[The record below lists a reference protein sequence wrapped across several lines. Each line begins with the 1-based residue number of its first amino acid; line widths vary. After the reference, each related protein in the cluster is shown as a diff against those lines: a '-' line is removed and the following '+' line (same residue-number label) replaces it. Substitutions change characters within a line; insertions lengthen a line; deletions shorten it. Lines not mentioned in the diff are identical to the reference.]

1 MTQEENDLLTRVGPG
16 TPAGELLRRYWQP
29 IALCEELPQGSAPIP
44 IKILGED
51 LVLFRDDKSRVGLLA
66 LHCSHRGADLSY
78 GRVEDGGLRCIYHGW
93 LYDVEGRCLD
103 QPGEPNGGEHRQSI
117 CHLAYPCV
125 EMAGLVFTYMGPD
138 KPPLLPNYEALGA
151 PEERRFI
158 RKYFQECSYLQ
169 GNEGNIDPVHLSF
182 LHRQFKEDPDDRR
195 RSLGVRGTQLSPD
208 YLYGQDHTPSIEVEV
223 TDFGVRIF
231 AVRRT
236 GADQIFLRVS
246 NFILPN
252 LCAVPGEAG
261 ADGYNI
267 NWHVPVDD
275 THHWKYMLTFRR
287 SAPLNREVMGK
298 RNASETSPNY
308 RLLRSKGNRYLQD
321 REEMKTRAYGGMG
334 GIFPVHDGYATESQ
348 GPIQDRTNEHLS
360 STDKAIVAERKLLQN
375 AMKDVQ
381 EGREAPH
388 VIRDAEMNRFP
399 HIQVLSEVVSSSVN
413 VKDHVNRAIRR
424 RETAA
429 E

>member
-1 MTQEENDLLTRVGPG
+1 MLTQQENELLTRVGPK

-29 IALCEELPQGSAPIP
+29 VALREDLPQDGAPIP
-44 IKILGED
+44 IRILGED
-51 LVLFRDDKSRVGLLA
+51 LVLFRDDNGRAGLLG

-93 LYDVEGRCLD
+93 LYDVQGRCLD

-138 KPPLLPNYEALGA
+138 KPPLLPNYEALAA

-169 GNEGNIDPVHLSF
+169 ANEGNIDPVHLSF
-182 LHRQFKEDPDDRR
+182 LHRQFEEGSDDRR
-195 RSLGVRGTQLSPD
+195 LGLGVGGTDSSPD
-208 YLYGQDHTPSIEVEV
+208 DLYKRDLAPSIEVEV
-223 TDFGVRIF
+223 TNFGVRIF
-231 AVRRT
+231 AIRRAS
-236 GADQIFLRVS
+236 ADQTFVRVS

-267 NWHVPVDD
+267 NWHVPIDD

-287 SAPLNREVMGK
+287 SAPL
-298 RNASETSPNY
+298 
-308 RLLRSKGNRYLQD
+308 D
-321 REEMKTRAYGGMG
+321 RELMKKKKR
-334 GIFPVHDGYATESQ
+334 FC
-348 GPIQDRTNEHLS
+348 
-360 STDKAIVAERKLLQN
+360 DKY
-375 AMKDVQ
+375 
-381 EGREAPH
+381 
-388 VIRDAEMNRFP
+388 
-399 HIQVLSEVVSSSVN
+399 
-413 VKDHVNRAIRR
+413 
-424 RETAA
+424 
-429 E
+429 